1 MCYPHDTNEKPFK
14 CTMKKDIC
22 ANKEKF
28 AKWDSM
34 NKDGILSN
42 WMQQMNLECADSY
55 QIGMFGTA
63 IYASEVISNVIL
75 PPIADKYGR
84 RLFVYYGSV
93 IQLVSYI
100 LVIFSSSYSLALT
113 TVFIYGITMSI
124 RMFIT
129 YPHLME
135 VLPPSVAPKVSNSL
149 FFMDGFLYILSP
161 LLLLI
166 FGNTNSL
173 LIFGTILNVIS
184 LIGLVKVR

>member
-1 MCYPHDTNEKPFK
+1 
-14 CTMKKDIC
+14 
-22 ANKEKF
+22 
-28 AKWDSM
+28 
-34 NKDGILSN
+34 
-42 WMQQMNLECADSY
+42 
-55 QIGMFGTA
+55 MFGTA
-63 IYASEVISNVIL
+63 IYASEVISNIIL

-84 RLFVYYGSV
+84 SSFVYIGSIV
-93 IQLVSYI
+93 QLISYI
-100 LVIFSSSYSLALT
+100 IVIFSSSYSVALT

-135 VLPPSVAPKVSNSL
+135 VLPPSVAPGVSNSL

-166 FGNTNSL
+166 FGNTNSI